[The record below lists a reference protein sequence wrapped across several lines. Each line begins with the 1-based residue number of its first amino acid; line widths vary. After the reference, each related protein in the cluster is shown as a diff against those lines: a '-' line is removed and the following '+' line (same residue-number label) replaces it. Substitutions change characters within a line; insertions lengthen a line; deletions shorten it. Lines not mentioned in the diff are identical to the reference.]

1 MDNPKIT
8 MAELRKQRLPILM
21 ALLTLAALLLVHFL
35 WLSPTLSDKEAMEAK
50 LIQQNDLVR
59 KYQEKLNQA
68 QSIKDNLVKQEK
80 DLREMQ
86 KRLFRGNDPYQLAAS
101 LGDQLS
107 AKGDPKQKLDIKTYQ
122 VLASKEYGLYQEVH
136 LRFNFMTTV
145 EGLHYFLQRV
155 RNFETSILVQEINI
169 QKIQR
174 KAGPDLVINVI
185 LAALMEK
192 GEKPQSET

>member
-1 MDNPKIT
+1 
-8 MAELRKQRLPILM
+8 M